1 MGSTASKSI
10 DPATHPP
17 GTRYLARQPILDIHE
32 NIFGYELLFR
42 GGPETLFCAVNS
54 DAASLS
60 TMDYSLVLGTQS
72 LTHGKRAFINCTREL
87 LVGGLVTLL
96 PPDLSILEILE
107 DVPPD
112 RDVIAACRRLRSLG

>member
-42 GGPETLFCAVNS
+42 GGPETLF
-54 DAASLS
+54 
-60 TMDYSLVLGTQS
+60 
-72 LTHGKRAFINCTREL
+72 
-87 LVGGLVTLL
+87 
-96 PPDLSILEILE
+96 
-107 DVPPD
+107 
-112 RDVIAACRRLRSLG
+112 IA